1 MGRTSGP
8 FPLSFQKS
16 DDSWEQV
23 GGRFESEMDR
33 VRRDDGWDLGTLG
46 GRGLR
51 EDRVA
56 LGLRG

>member
-8 FPLSFQKS
+8 FPLFLQKS

-23 GGRFESEMDR
+23 GGVETEMDR
-33 VRRDDGWDLGTLG
+33 VRRDDGWDLGTLSS
-46 GRGLR
+46 RELR

-56 LGLRG
+56 PGLRG